1 MTSTWNWPQ
10 RSHRGRRDE
19 ARPRWKIEEGGW
31 RAIYQLT
38 KGAWPQPRCGWG
50 LCAMQTQGS
59 SVGMGKPRNPYMFFS
74 MSDFSSPLCSLGDLP
89 TGGLWNESERSE
101 LSGATRP
108 SAGDASARCLG
119 GWRRILFRSC
129 VPLSLLFSLLRQGIK
144 AVAPAQGAT
153 AVCAS
158 SFNPRT
164 VCSQSVAQREPRTPS
179 APNSNRCL
187 SRGLGREFACIRLS
201 QITLPRH

>member
-1 MTSTWNWPQ
+1 
-10 RSHRGRRDE
+10 
-19 ARPRWKIEEGGW
+19 
-31 RAIYQLT
+31 
-38 KGAWPQPRCGWG
+38 
-50 LCAMQTQGS
+50 
-59 SVGMGKPRNPYMFFS
+59 MFFS
-74 MSDFSSPLCSLGDLP
+74 MSDFSFVVCSSGELP
-89 TGGLWNESERSE
+89 PGGLWNEGERSE
-101 LSGATRP
+101 PSGTTRP
-108 SAGDASARCLG
+108 AAADDSADCLISGRCLAT
-119 GWRRILFRSC
+119 FRSWL
-129 VPLSLLFSLLRQGIK
+129 PFTLLFSLLRQGIK
-144 AVAPAQGAT
+144 AGAPAQGAL